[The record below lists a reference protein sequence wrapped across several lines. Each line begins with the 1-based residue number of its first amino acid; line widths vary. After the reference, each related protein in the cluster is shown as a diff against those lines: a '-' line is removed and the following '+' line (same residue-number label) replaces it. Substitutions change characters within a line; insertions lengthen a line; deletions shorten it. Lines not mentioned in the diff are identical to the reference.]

1 MPLSVKNAPF
11 SDIKFHKNAPSI
23 KENAPCQN
31 CEKVNRAGMFN
42 RMWRVS
48 DIKEY
53 IRNKFNRKTPG
64 VNYTKGFY
72 FRVL

>member
-1 MPLSVKNAPF
+1 MPLSDKNAPF

-23 KENAPCQN
+23 KENAPFQN

-48 DIKEY
+48 QLL
-53 IRNKFNRKTPG
+53 N
-64 VNYTKGFY
+64 
-72 FRVL
+72 

>member
-31 CEKVNRAGMFN
+31 CEKVNRAGMIN
-42 RMWRVS
+42 MMWRVW
-48 DIKEY
+48 
-53 IRNKFNRKTPG
+53 T
-64 VNYTKGFY
+64 
-72 FRVL
+72 